1 MVHGTCSERSR
12 DAALSPVHTS
22 RRYSPPRPAGL
33 QRPLAQT
40 AGCHAH
46 SPLSVRGALSRALGT
61 HSVHFRYELPGTAVL
76 KKYKRGIH
84 EYLNIKVCVCVAAR
98 CTCVSRDF
106 TQDHFLYL
114 SIQDPHCPPRSGYNE
129 EKNTSVWTN
138 GGRMKVRYIIIY
150 MYTLVQPSTCV
161 CVHIHIGVCG
171 WLPGVR
177 QGLSAQRV

>member
-61 HSVHFRYELPGTAVL
+61 HSVHFRYDLPGTAVL

-84 EYLNIKVCVCVAAR
+84 EYLNIKVCVCVCCTQLGAR
-98 CTCVSRDF
+98 ACHVILPRTIFFTCQSKTPTAPLVVAIMRRR
-106 TQDHFLYL
+106 THLCGL
-114 SIQDPHCPPRSGYNE
+114 MAE
-129 EKNTSVWTN
+129 E
-138 GGRMKVRYIIIY
+138 
-150 MYTLVQPSTCV
+150 
-161 CVHIHIGVCG
+161 
-171 WLPGVR
+171 
-177 QGLSAQRV
+177 